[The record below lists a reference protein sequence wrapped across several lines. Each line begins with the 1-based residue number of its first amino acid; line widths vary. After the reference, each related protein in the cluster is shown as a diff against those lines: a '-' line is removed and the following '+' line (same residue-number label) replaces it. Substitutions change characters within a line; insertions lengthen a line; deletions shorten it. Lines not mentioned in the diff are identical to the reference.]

1 MNTVRF
7 TMEFTEPV
15 REKALRHAVEAGMKR
30 YPYFAVKIVRCAE
43 NWVLEENNRS
53 FVISPENKTVCLG
66 SEEANGHLV
75 AFAYEENA
83 VSIDM
88 SHYIADGTGMT
99 PLFKTI
105 AWYYLKEVHP
115 EAELDASDIR
125 LSGSDIPPEEEN
137 HPFPAELLPET
148 GEAATFEADAL
159 LIPDDRFDD
168 LGVYAYHLQ
177 VAQAKFVRFARA
189 NGGSPVS
196 MLTALLSELI
206 RAQFPEAGKDIV
218 CGIPHQL
225 RGVLGK
231 PLAHDNL
238 IAMPFVKITPEMK
251 GLTLAELNRNIREQ
265 LRKNAGEEAD
275 IRTVNGM
282 MQLDA
287 YLDQMPLAVKQQ
299 TIQEI
304 VAESRR
310 PFTFSVSYTG
320 QVSWGGMERYIRD
333 VHFYVDENVISEK
346 VECEVYTIWDCF
358 SLTVMQHGK
367 NDFLVSA
374 LEKELNARGVPC
386 HRTGEKRYRLCAF
399 QLDYE

>member
-1 MNTVRF
+1 
-7 TMEFTEPV
+7 
-15 REKALRHAVEAGMKR
+15 
-30 YPYFAVKIVRCAE
+30 
-43 NWVLEENNRS
+43 
-53 FVISPENKTVCLG
+53 
-66 SEEANGHLV
+66 
-75 AFAYEENA
+75 
-83 VSIDM
+83 
-88 SHYIADGTGMT
+88 
-99 PLFKTI
+99 
-105 AWYYLKEVHP
+105 
-115 EAELDASDIR
+115 
-125 LSGSDIPPEEEN
+125 
-137 HPFPAELLPET
+137 
-148 GEAATFEADAL
+148 
-159 LIPDDRFDD
+159 
-168 LGVYAYHLQ
+168 
-177 VAQAKFVRFARA
+177 
-189 NGGSPVS
+189 

-251 GLTLAELNRNIREQ
+251 ELTLAELNRNIREQ
-265 LRKNAGEEAD
+265 LRENAGEEAD

-346 VECEVYTIWDCF
+346 VECEVYTIGDCF

-367 NDFLVSA
+367 NDFLVSV

-386 HRTGEKRYRLCAF
+386 HRTGERNGFSGNIDNGGMGYDSGCNHWNGQHFACAYSCVSAVPGPG
-399 QLDYE
+399 QNRRTGGYHPGESTESEGTVWT